1 MSKETSAL
9 YVALGDSTGVG
20 VGARDYRGYVA
31 RLYDRLR
38 DEQPAIKLLNL
49 CTSGATSYGVATYQL
64 PRAVAAGPTVA
75 TVFMGINDLLQG
87 VTPEQFGANVR
98 RVADSFAEQQTRTL
112 FCTLPDLAHAPAA
125 QLFLGST
132 GLKRQQLA
140 TRTLAFNARI
150 LEHAR
155 ASGHAVRDLFDIAL
169 HDQAHFFS
177 SDGFHPSAEGYEE
190 LAKQIWPVFR
200 GLLIQP
206 RA

>member
-1 MSKETSAL
+1 MAERGDGL

-20 VGARDYRGYVA
+20 VGSRDYRGYVA
-31 RLYDRLR
+31 RLHERLR
-38 DEQPAIKLLNL
+38 TEQPGIKLLNL
-49 CTSGATSYGVATYQL
+49 CASGATSYGVVTYQL
-64 PRAVAAGPTVA
+64 PRAIAAAPTIV

-87 VTPEQFGANVR
+87 VSPEQFGANVR
-98 RVADSFAEQQTRTL
+98 RVAESFAERETRTL

-132 GLKRQQLA
+132 GLRRQQLA

-155 ASGHAVRDLFDIAL
+155 SFSHAVRDLFDVAL

-177 SDGFHPSAEGYEE
+177 SDGFHPSSEGYEE
-190 LAKQIWPVFR
+190 LAKQIWPLFR
-200 GLLIQP
+200 ELTA
-206 RA
+206 R